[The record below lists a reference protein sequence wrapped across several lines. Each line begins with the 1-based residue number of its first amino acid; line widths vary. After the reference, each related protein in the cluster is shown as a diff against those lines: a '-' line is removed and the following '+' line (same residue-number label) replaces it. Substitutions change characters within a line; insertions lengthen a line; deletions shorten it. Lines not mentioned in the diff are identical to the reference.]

1 MLHRQNAAEVGQPV
15 GALVERPEDCLT
27 VDGRERHE
35 LAPRTAG
42 VLERARG
49 VGVTVG
55 VETPLELANEAVGD
69 IEAGNEQRPAILRGR
84 YGRHKSQRRGA
95 PRSDGTAHAGIA
107 ILGS

>member
-1 MLHRQNAAEVGQPV
+1 
-15 GALVERPEDCLT
+15 
-27 VDGRERHE
+27 
-35 LAPRTAG
+35 
-42 VLERARG
+42 
-49 VGVTVG
+49 VTVG

-84 YGRHKSQRRGA
+84 EGRHKSQRRGA